1 MTDSATVRSEI
12 VAVIHDCGVQRGKL
26 LSEQE
31 NLAVMMAKNITLLRE
46 MEQTLAQAEAM
57 LKEIDAK

>member
-1 MTDSATVRSEI
+1 VTVRAEVI
-12 VAVIHDCGVQRGKL
+12 EVIHDCGVQRGKL

-31 NLAVMMAKNITLLRE
+31 NLSVMMAKNITLLRE
-46 MEQTLAQAEAM
+46 METTLSEAEAM